1 MMKEERGVVKEES
14 KRGKELEGE
23 EGEIDGVLAGVN
35 ACATQNG
42 PPPFVHQESRRRAQR
57 A

>member
-42 PPPFVHQESRRRAQR
+42 PPPFVPQGSSRRAQL